1 MTYDES
7 LHVAAEIAAAW
18 PEWKRGL
25 LGTITKQESWNDK
38 TARLAKI
45 ADAAR
50 DNLNEMARKAR
61 LKLMEDKNVL
71 GHASVETSE

>member
-7 LHVAAEIAAAW
+7 LRVAAEIAAVW
-18 PEWKRGL
+18 PAWKRGL

-38 TARLAKI
+38 TARLLKI

-50 DNLNEMARKAR
+50 ENLNKLARKAR
-61 LKLMEDKNVL
+61 LKLTEDKTN
-71 GHASVETSE
+71 E